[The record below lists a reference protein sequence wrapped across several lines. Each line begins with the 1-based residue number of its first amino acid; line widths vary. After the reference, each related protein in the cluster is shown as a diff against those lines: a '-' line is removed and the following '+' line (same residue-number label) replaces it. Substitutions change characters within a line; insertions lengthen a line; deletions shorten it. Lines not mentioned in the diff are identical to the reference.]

1 MNIPQT
7 PRASAEDRDL
17 QVYLSQVDFENQGN
31 PVEAGADTFPW
42 GSQAGMD
49 TVSQE
54 AGDAPWSFLPI
65 LGAAQIE
72 SEHG

>member
-31 PVEAGADTFPW
+31 PV
-42 GSQAGMD
+42 
-49 TVSQE
+49 
-54 AGDAPWSFLPI
+54 
-65 LGAAQIE
+65 
-72 SEHG
+72 